1 MFAVRSIRM
10 LAGAAVLATA
20 LTACSSDNPAA
31 LDPSTLDATEVAAQE
46 AQLETALNVP
56 VLYSLLGESSSSV
69 SLSVAPAPLN
79 ASASLD
85 PLGAVRSNGT
95 LFRQAVKAA
104 LSGPMFAVANPGE
117 DANWYIAPEVWGQT
131 YVRDAST
138 GEYVWDDAR
147 TDAPARG
154 IRIVLYQRTGLETFS
169 NTVVGALDLIDSST
183 TASQIGRINLYDAQS
198 RVVAT
203 FRETNTETGVETRN
217 VNATF
222 AGTFG
227 VSPRTFVVADTM
239 TGTVT
244 ETATTYSSNLRWR
257 SVSKA
262 TFINA
267 ERSMLIEGLDLGSEE
282 DTGSLEFT
290 IVMGEHT
297 TRMVATSTGANAG
310 TAQIYI
316 DDTLVAKSV
325 DTIDGP
331 EMRAPDGGEVSPRVR
346 SYLAAVFMAAARLPD
361 ATVLRLVIA
370 FVMPYFV

>member
-1 MFAVRSIRM
+1 MFAVRSIRT

-20 LTACSSDNPAA
+20 LTACSDNPAGI
-31 LDPSTLDATEVAAQE
+31 DPSKLDASEVMQAD

-56 VLYSLLGESSSSV
+56 VLYSLLGDATSSV
-69 SLSVAPAPLN
+69 SLSVAPAPMN

-117 DANWYIAPEVWGQT
+117 DANWYIIPEVWGQT
-131 YVRDAST
+131 YVRDAAT
-138 GEYVWDDAR
+138 AEYVWDDAR

-154 IRIVLYQRTGLETFS
+154 IRIVLYQRTGMETFS

-183 TASQIGRINLYDAQS
+183 TTSQVGRINLYDAQD
-198 RVVAT
+198 RLVAT
-203 FRETNTETGVETRN
+203 FRETNTETGVETRT

-222 AGTFG
+222 TGTFG
-227 VSPRTFVVADTM
+227 VSPKTFVVADTM

-244 ETATTYSSNLRWR
+244 ETSTTYSSNLRWR
-257 SVSKA
+257 SISKA
-262 TFINA
+262 TFMNA

-282 DTGSLEFT
+282 DSGSLE
-290 IVMGEHT
+290 IVILMGEHT
-297 TRMVATSTGANAG
+297 TRMVASSTGANAG

-316 DDTLVAKSV
+316 DNTLVAKSV
-325 DTIDGP
+325 ETVDGI
-331 EMRAPDGGEVSPRVR
+331 EMRAPDGGEVSPKVR
-346 SYLAAVFMAAARLPD
+346 SYLTAVFMAAGRLPD

-370 FVMPYFV
+370 FVMPYFI

>member
-20 LTACSSDNPAA
+20 LAACSSDNPAG
-31 LDPSTLDATEVAAQE
+31 LDPSALDATEVAAQE
-46 AQLETALNVP
+46 AQLQSALNVP
-56 VLYSLLGESSSSV
+56 VLYSLLGESGSSV

-85 PLGAVRSNGT
+85 PLDAVRSNGT
-95 LFRQAVKAA
+95 LFRKAVDAA
-104 LSGPMFAVANPGE
+104 LDGPMFAVANPGE
-117 DANWYIAPEVWGQT
+117 SADWYIAPEVWGQT

-154 IRIVLYQRTGLETFS
+154 IRIVLYQRTGLETFN

-183 TASQIGRINLYDAQS
+183 TTSQVGRINLYDAQNHL
-198 RVVAT
+198 VAT
-203 FRETNTETGVETRN
+203 FRETNTETGVETRT

-222 AGTFG
+222 TGTFG
-227 VSPRTFVVADTM
+227 VSPKTFVVADTM

-244 ETATTYSSNLRWR
+244 ETATIYTTNLRWR
-257 SVSKA
+257 SISKA
-262 TFINA
+262 TFMNA
-267 ERSMLIEGLDLGSEE
+267 ERSMLFEGLDLGADG

-290 IVMGEHT
+290 ILMGEHT
-297 TRMVATSTGANAG
+297 TRMVASSTGANAG

-325 DTIDGP
+325 ETATGTQ
-331 EMRAPDGGEVSPRVR
+331 MRAPDGGEVSPRVR
-346 SYLAAVFMAAARLPD
+346 SYLTAVFMAAARLPD
-361 ATVLRLVIA
+361 ATVLRLVIS
-370 FVMPYFV
+370 FVLPFFY

>member
-1 MFAVRSIRM
+1 MFAVRSLRM
-10 LAGAAVLATA
+10 FAGAAVLATA
-20 LTACSSDNPAA
+20 LAACSDNPAG
-31 LDPSTLDATEVAAQE
+31 LDQSELDATEVAAQE
-46 AQLETALNVP
+46 AQLESALNVP

-69 SLSVAPAPLN
+69 SLSVAPAPVN

-117 DANWYIAPEVWGQT
+117 DASWYIIPEVWGQT
-131 YVRDAST
+131 YVRDADT

-183 TASQIGRINLYDAQS
+183 TTSQVGRINLYDAQD
-198 RVVAT
+198 RLVAT
-203 FRETNTETGVETRN
+203 FRETNTETGAETRT

-222 AGTFG
+222 TGTFG
-227 VSPRTFVVADTM
+227 VSPKTFVVADTM

-257 SVSKA
+257 SISKA

-297 TRMVATSTGANAG
+297 TRMVASSTGANAG

-316 DDTLVAKSV
+316 DGTLVAKSV
-325 DTIDGP
+325 ETATGT
-331 EMRAPDGGEVSPRVR
+331 EMRAPNGGEVSPRVR
-346 SYLAAVFMAAARLPD
+346 SYLTAVFMAAARLPD

>member
-20 LTACSSDNPAA
+20 LTACSDNPAG
-31 LDPSTLDATEVAAQE
+31 LDPSELDATEVAAQE
-46 AQLETALNVP
+46 AQLESALNVP

-104 LSGPMFAVANPGE
+104 LTGPMFAVANPGE
-117 DANWYIAPEVWGQT
+117 DASWYIIPEVWGQT
-131 YVRDAST
+131 YVRDAAT
-138 GEYVWDDAR
+138 GEYMWDDTR

-154 IRIVLYQRTGLETFS
+154 IRIVLYQRTGLETFN

-183 TASQIGRINLYDAQS
+183 TTSQVGRINLYDAQNHL
-198 RVVAT
+198 VAT
-203 FRETNTETGVETRN
+203 FRETNTETGVETRT

-222 AGTFG
+222 TGSFG
-227 VSPRTFVVADTM
+227 VSPKTFVVADTM

-257 SVSKA
+257 SISKA
-262 TFINA
+262 TFMNA
-267 ERSMLIEGLDLGSEE
+267 ERSLLIEGMDLGADE
-282 DTGSLEFT
+282 DTGSLELR
-290 IVMGEHT
+290 ILMGEHT
-297 TRMVATSTGANAG
+297 TRMVASSTGANAG
-310 TAQIYI
+310 TVQIYV
-316 DDTLVAKSV
+316 DDALVAKSV
-325 DTIDGP
+325 ETATGA
-331 EMRAPDGGEVSPRVR
+331 ELRAPNGGVLSPKVQ
-346 SYLAAVFMAAARLPD
+346 SYLTAVFMAAARLPD
-361 ATVLRLVIA
+361 ATVLRVVIA

>member
-1 MFAVRSIRM
+1 MFAVRSIRT

-20 LTACSSDNPAA
+20 LTACSDNPAGI
-31 LDPSTLDATEVAAQE
+31 DPSNLDATEVAQAE
-46 AQLETALNVP
+46 AQLESALNVP

-69 SLSVAPAPLN
+69 SLSVAPAPMN

-117 DANWYIAPEVWGQT
+117 DANWYIIPEVWGQT
-131 YVRDAST
+131 YVRDAAT
-138 GEYVWDDAR
+138 AEYVWDDSR

-154 IRIVLYQRTGLETFS
+154 IRIVLYQRTGMETFS

-183 TASQIGRINLYDAQS
+183 TTTQVGRINLYDAQN
-198 RVVAT
+198 RLVAT
-203 FRETNTETGVETRN
+203 FRETNTETGVETRT

-222 AGTFG
+222 TGTFG
-227 VSPRTFVVADTM
+227 VSPKTFAVADTM

-257 SVSKA
+257 SIAKA
-262 TFINA
+262 TFMNA

-282 DTGSLEFT
+282 DSGSLE
-290 IVMGEHT
+290 IVILMGEHT
-297 TRMVATSTGANAG
+297 TRMVASSTGANAG

-316 DDTLVAKSV
+316 DNTLVAKSV
-325 DTIDGP
+325 ETATGT
-331 EMRAPDGGEVSPRVR
+331 EMRAPDGGEVSPKVR
-346 SYLAAVFMAAARLPD
+346 SYLTAVFMAAARLPD